1 MLLLGDRAGL
11 GALKLT
17 QAGDGMPLERRV
29 MRPRMLQ
36 TMCAD
41 KWNTDFRPKVLF
53 VFDFDVFREPC
64 QQLDMFCVKV
74 SFPISWCSVTIIGV
88 ERGS

>member
-29 MRPRMLQ
+29 MRPLMLQ

-41 KWNTDFRPKVLF
+41 KWNTDFRLRIFSPRCFSSLILMFLESDVNNLICF
-53 VFDFDVFREPC
+53 V
-64 QQLDMFCVKV
+64 
-74 SFPISWCSVTIIGV
+74 
-88 ERGS
+88 

>member
-17 QAGDGMPLERRV
+17 RAGDGMPLERRV
-29 MRPRMLQ
+29 MRPLMLQ

-41 KWNTDFRPKVLF
+41 KWNTDFRPRFLAQGA
-53 VFDFDVFREPC
+53 FR
-64 QQLDMFCVKV
+64 L
-74 SFPISWCSVTIIGV
+74 
-88 ERGS
+88 

>member
-1 MLLLGDRAGL
+1 MAAGGALYHVMLLLVDRAGL

-29 MRPRMLQ
+29 MRPLMLQ

-41 KWNTDFRPKVLF
+41 KWNTDFRLRF
-53 VFDFDVFREPC
+53 LAQGAFR
-64 QQLDMFCVKV
+64 L
-74 SFPISWCSVTIIGV
+74 
-88 ERGS
+88 